1 MKPRIEILDIH
12 LPSKK
17 ILIALLVGIA
27 IGSSSTFISLYVIYE
42 TPMDEDDP
50 CKIQKLTVDF
60 NAYNSGESDAFATVL
75 VAIGEQSMAEDS
87 FFLSNTHEISE
98 RSVTMNFSHCD
109 LGEDILKFPDTGGR
123 DEAELFLVGYMYD
136 VKQENMDTLE
146 VELTSVKWE

>member
-1 MKPRIEILDIH
+1 MKPRIKILDIH

-27 IGSSSTFISLYVIYE
+27 IGSSSTFISQTIISE

-75 VAIGEQSMAEDS
+75 VAIGEQSMTEDS
-87 FFLSNTHEISE
+87 FFLSNTHEIVE
-98 RSVTMNFSHCD
+98 RSVTMRFSYCD
-109 LGEDILKFPDTGGR
+109 LGEDILQFPASGGSG
-123 DEAELFLVGYMYD
+123 ESKLFLVGHMYN
-136 VKQENMDTLE
+136 VKQENMGELV
-146 VELTSVKWE
+146 VELTNVKWE

>member
-1 MKPRIEILDIH
+1 MKPRIKILDIH

-27 IGSSSTFISLYVIYE
+27 IGSSSTFISQTIISE

-75 VAIGEQSMAEDS
+75 VAIGEQSMTEDS
-87 FFLSNTHEISE
+87 FFLSNTHEIVE
-98 RSVTMNFSHCD
+98 RSVTMRFSYCD
-109 LGEDILKFPDTGGR
+109 LGEDILQFPASGGSG
-123 DEAELFLVGYMYD
+123 ESKLFLVGYMYN
-136 VKQENMDTLE
+136 VKQENMGELV
-146 VELTSVKWE
+146 VELTNVKWE

>member
-1 MKPRIEILDIH
+1 MKPRIKILDIH

-17 ILIALLVGIA
+17 ILITLLVGIA
-27 IGSSSTFISLYVIYE
+27 IGSSSTFISLYIIYE
-42 TPMDEDDP
+42 TPIDEDDP

-75 VAIGEQSMAEDS
+75 VAIGGQSMTEDS
-87 FFLSNTHEISE
+87 FFLSNTHEIRE
-98 RSVTMNFSHCD
+98 RSITMKFSHCD

>member
-1 MKPRIEILDIH
+1 MKSRIKILDIH

-27 IGSSSTFISLYVIYE
+27 IGSSSTFISQTIISE

-60 NAYNSGESDAFATVL
+60 NAYNSGESDAFATVI

-87 FFLSNTHEISE
+87 FFLSNTHEIIE
-98 RSVTMNFSHCD
+98 RSITMKFSHCD
-109 LGEDILKFPDTGGR
+109 LDEDILKFPASSDS
-123 DEAELFLVGYMYD
+123 DEARLFLVGYMYN